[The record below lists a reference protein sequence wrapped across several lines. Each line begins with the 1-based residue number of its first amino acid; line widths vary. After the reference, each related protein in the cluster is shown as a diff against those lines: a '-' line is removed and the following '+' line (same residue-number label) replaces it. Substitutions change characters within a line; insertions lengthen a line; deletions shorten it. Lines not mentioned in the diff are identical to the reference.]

1 MKNRPVILCP
11 ALKEGAGLL
20 NSASQLKEQALAG
33 VGGGASPSQGSSG
46 VRARRDSGGGVIGS
60 HQQHLRGPSDGSP
73 FPNNINSCLSW
84 KQHLTCLPS
93 LSLPRPSLPFSFP
106 LSLLPFIPSSSLSFS
121 QVTPCLT
128 PQSHSRFLVQQ
139 QLETKFSRKRQGR
152 QIPRQVN
159 GENSERLLSQ
169 SPD

>member
-46 VRARRDSGGGVIGS
+46 VRAHGDSGGGMIRS

-84 KQHLTCLPS
+84 KQHLTCP
-93 LSLPRPSLPFSFP
+93 
-106 LSLLPFIPSSSLSFS
+106 PSSTLVVLAFCI
-121 QVTPCLT
+121 QNHLFPRLIWTLGKKPFTVLPAGLPGDLTALPLPGELGPQLLLHKEAGVRLGVT
-128 PQSHSRFLVQQ
+128 
-139 QLETKFSRKRQGR
+139 
-152 QIPRQVN
+152 
-159 GENSERLLSQ
+159 
-169 SPD
+169 